1 MRNWI
6 KGAQLQEG
14 WGRLDAGPLLVR
26 VQHSPQLLLLVMT
39 A

>member
-1 MRNWI
+1 MKSWI

-14 WGRLDAGPLLVR
+14 WRPLDAGPLLVR

-39 A
+39 T